1 MAEINTQGFVR
12 KHWIFFE
19 IVSRYAFN
27 EPISIKELIKKVKQ
41 EESKYFINFN
51 EDEIQEMLRDFEKR
65 NIVHTINDGKDI
77 KIVLT
82 GAARYF
88 NYILALAH
96 ANA

>member
-1 MAEINTQGFVR
+1 MAEINTQGFIR
-12 KHWIFFE
+12 KHWILFE
-19 IVSRYAFN
+19 IVSKYAFN
-27 EPISIKELIKKVKQ
+27 EPISIKELIKKIKD
-41 EESKYFINFN
+41 EESKYYINF
-51 EDEIQEMLRDFEKR
+51 DIREIQEMLHDFEKR
-65 NIVHTINDGKDI
+65 NIVQIINDGKDI